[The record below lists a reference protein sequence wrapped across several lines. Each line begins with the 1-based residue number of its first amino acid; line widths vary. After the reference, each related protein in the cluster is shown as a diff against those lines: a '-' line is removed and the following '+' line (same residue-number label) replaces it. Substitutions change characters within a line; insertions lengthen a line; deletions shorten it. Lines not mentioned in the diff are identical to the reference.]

1 MPQQMD
7 HKFTMLV
14 LFIAN
19 TSMSD
24 WFVSKIKYFYK
35 SKPVLTRK
43 ITEINS
49 GESDPG
55 QFQDQDG

>member
-24 WFVSKIKYFYK
+24 WFVSKIKYLYK

-43 ITEINS
+43 IIEIKS

-55 QFQDQDG
+55 